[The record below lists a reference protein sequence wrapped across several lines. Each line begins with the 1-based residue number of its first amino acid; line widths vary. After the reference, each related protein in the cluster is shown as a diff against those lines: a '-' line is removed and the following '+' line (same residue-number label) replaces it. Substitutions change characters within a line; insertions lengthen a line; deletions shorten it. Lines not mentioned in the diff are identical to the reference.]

1 MSVLDELTGLEQKVR
16 SRMKELRPLLD
27 EYSELQRAAERLGIV
42 TDDAPAP
49 KQRRAGGSPRHAAK
63 PRQAAAIASATTA
76 ADAVVPAAAVPDAAA
91 APTVRR
97 ASRKTQTK
105 AKAAKSKMSTRTS
118 RQPGGSRSGQRAEQL
133 AALVQARPGLTVK
146 DAGAEFGVDPTSL
159 YRLVKQL
166 ESAGKLKKVGREMHP
181 A

>member
-1 MSVLDELTGLEQKVR
+1 MSVLDELTGLEDKVR
-16 SRMKELRPLLD
+16 SRMTELRPLLD
-27 EYSELQRAAERLGIV
+27 EYSELQRAAERLGIA

-49 KQRRAGGSPRHAAK
+49 KQRRAGGSRRRPAK
-63 PRQAAAIASATTA
+63 TRRATATTSATTA
-76 ADAVVPAAAVPDAAA
+76 AAAVPAADDAPNVA
-91 APTVRR
+91 R
-97 ASRKTQTK
+97 ASGKTRTK
-105 AKAAKSKMSTRTS
+105 AKASKSKTTARTS

-133 AALVQARPGLTVK
+133 AALVRARPGLTVK

-166 ESAGKLKKVGREMHP
+166 ESDGKLKKVGREMHP